1 MQSQGGAGR
10 PLPGGSFI
18 RSLPLLG
25 EQWAQSSIAIAIMV
39 VLCLRWAR
47 RRRDDDGGERR
58 PLSQDRAPSAGS
70 SVRYDAA
77 KAARQLTTLGTRCM
91 EATAASQP
99 AARRERACCSISISQ
114 FDSTTTR
121 AKRPN
126 AAHHHHN
133 LCTLILVIVLLRAC
147 RTKPSKTMAGREPRA
162 PSIPHREK
170 TSLKRDRPR
179 TERDLHRRIPRLGM
193 KRWMDGNET
202 MKGQGQ
208 ARTMMYQ
215 AGWYLLVD
223 DLALCLCLSSPA
235 AEHEHHFDARDEQ
248 GMGARDLSEV
258 CYSPGE
264 ERLARR
270 NGEKGD
276 WQAALFNP
284 IRRPTATTR
293 SLSFLL
299 TSVIKDDDVPR
310 RVAGH
315 CELEL
320 EPSKVTE
327 AHEI

>member
-133 LCTLILVIVLLRAC
+133 LCTLILVIGLLRAC

-193 KRWMDGNET
+193 KPWMDGNET

>member
-1 MQSQGGAGR
+1 
-10 PLPGGSFI
+10 
-18 RSLPLLG
+18 
-25 EQWAQSSIAIAIMV
+25 
-39 VLCLRWAR
+39 
-47 RRRDDDGGERR
+47 
-58 PLSQDRAPSAGS
+58 
-70 SVRYDAA
+70 
-77 KAARQLTTLGTRCM
+77 
-91 EATAASQP
+91 
-99 AARRERACCSISISQ
+99 
-114 FDSTTTR
+114 
-121 AKRPN
+121 
-126 AAHHHHN
+126 
-133 LCTLILVIVLLRAC
+133 
-147 RTKPSKTMAGREPRA
+147 
-162 PSIPHREK
+162 
-170 TSLKRDRPR
+170 
-179 TERDLHRRIPRLGM
+179 
-193 KRWMDGNET
+193 
-202 MKGQGQ
+202 
-208 ARTMMYQ
+208 MYQ

-276 WQAALFNP
+276 WQAVSNSS
-284 IRRPTATTR
+284 TTR

-310 RVAGH
+310 RLRLRDCD